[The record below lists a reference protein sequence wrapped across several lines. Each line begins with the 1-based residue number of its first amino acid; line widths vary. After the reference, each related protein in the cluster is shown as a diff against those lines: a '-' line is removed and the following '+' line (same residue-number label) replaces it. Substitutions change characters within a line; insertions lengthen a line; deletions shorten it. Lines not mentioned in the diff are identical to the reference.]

1 LRWLR
6 SHQTYIFLIVL
17 AGVTWG
23 TVWLIYDYRS
33 PVNQYLRAFGS
44 VQIDGWSY
52 NDLDAVCIRLEPA
65 NGTPAAAA
73 DGAGRMAAKAYPGG
87 YVREIMLVSFH
98 DTCRGSS
105 PQLAWAVSVSWPA
118 AVAAPSGRGNSPPR
132 AIVLVDAKAGTLIV
146 SDAAN
151 VP

>member
-44 VQIDGWSY
+44 VQIDGWS
-52 NDLDAVCIRLEPA
+52 
-65 NGTPAAAA
+65 
-73 DGAGRMAAKAYPGG
+73 
-87 YVREIMLVSFH
+87 
-98 DTCRGSS
+98 
-105 PQLAWAVSVSWPA
+105 
-118 AVAAPSGRGNSPPR
+118 
-132 AIVLVDAKAGTLIV
+132 
-146 SDAAN
+146 
-151 VP
+151 